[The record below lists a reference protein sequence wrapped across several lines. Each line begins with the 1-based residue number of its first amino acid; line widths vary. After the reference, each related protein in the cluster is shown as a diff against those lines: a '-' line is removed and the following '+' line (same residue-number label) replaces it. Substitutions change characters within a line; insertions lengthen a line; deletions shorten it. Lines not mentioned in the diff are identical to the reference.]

1 MVDSKHTYEYEII
14 FDKTNPNWMGY
25 SADNIFMLG
34 HLEDTVNINL
44 YHNGYIY
51 LNQIY
56 EILGLKW
63 DPKDYNRCFIADP
76 EHKRPF
82 EFNVFKQNKD
92 SMKVIMRCQL
102 YETDPKKVLDTLNEC
117 LRCGEFNSK
126 KCSNCIRKII
136 FGEEEAN
143 S

>member
-34 HLEDTVNINL
+34 HLEDRVNIIL

-76 EHKRPF
+76 EHKCPF

-92 SMKVIMRCQL
+92 SMKVIIRCQL
-102 YETDPKKVLDTLNEC
+102 YED
-117 LRCGEFNSK
+117 SK
-126 KCSNCIRKII
+126 ADDQDLIVRQILSELSGLPVDDSISNHTKKII
-136 FGEEEAN
+136 FG
-143 S
+143 